1 MKGAEEGLSQIR
13 TSFMYFLFVTTFELF
28 HSNCYCLNENTSN
41 DEDDGNDGNEMQ
53 EVHYTDG
60 PCLIIDL
67 T

>member
-1 MKGAEEGLSQIR
+1 
-13 TSFMYFLFVTTFELF
+13 MYFLFVTTFELF